1 MNSFQRALVIYKD
14 RQLFEEIHNGKKA
27 FLRLLENISNRIV
40 LDDLSIIHTN
50 HKGTKISKGNELE
63 RCPYQVLD
71 LIRDFD
77 PDSGL
82 NIRVLHWWGRGI
94 FLFVLAGEGFFYG
107 KELLIKLK
115 DNPFS
120 GFYIAQSSS
129 PFAYSQLVA
138 DYELKKMR
146 LIDSSVDF
154 SDFGRFQLMK
164 EIPYGFDFF
173 ETEELLYTELQGILS
188 MLNTYKKQ

>member
-1 MNSFQRALVIYKD
+1 MISLQKALIIYKD
-14 RQLFEEIHNGKKA
+14 RQLFEEIHEGKNA

-40 LDDLSIIHTN
+40 LDDLSKIHPN

-77 PDSGL
+77 PKSGI
-82 NIRVLHWWGRGI
+82 NIRVLHWWGRGV
-94 FLFVLAGEGFFYG
+94 FLFVLAGEGFFNG
-107 KELLIKLK
+107 KEFRIKLK
-115 DNPFS
+115 DNPLS
-120 GFYIAQSSS
+120 GFHIAKSSS
-129 PFAYSQLVA
+129 PFSYSELVG

-146 LIDSSVDF
+146 LIDSSMDF

-164 EIPYGFDFF
+164 KIPYGVDFF
-173 ETEELLYTELQGILS
+173 ETEELLFTELQGILS
-188 MLNTYKKQ
+188 MLPTVKRQ